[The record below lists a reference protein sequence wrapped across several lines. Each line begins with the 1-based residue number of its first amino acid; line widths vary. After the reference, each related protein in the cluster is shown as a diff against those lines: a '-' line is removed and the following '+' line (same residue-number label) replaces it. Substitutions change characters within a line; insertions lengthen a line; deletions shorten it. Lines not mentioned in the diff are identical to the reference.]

1 MVNDLKLIKE
11 GDEPVAK
18 VIGPK
23 PAEPGKVYRWSDFAF
38 LQRFEGKDYL
48 YNNFTKRIYR
58 LDGENLEVNSEKRYS
73 YEEIIGDDALKT
85 LADDS
90 FLVPQDKNESEVYV
104 GYCKIARMMKMRDRG
119 FSSFVVLPTT
129 ACNARCIYCYEQ
141 GIEYV
146 TMNDETVAQ
155 TVEFIKKA
163 RDPKKKVNFIWFGGE
178 PLVGERFIDRICAEL
193 SKADI
198 PFSSIMISN
207 GSLITESNLKKI
219 KDDWKVHYIQITL
232 DGVEEEYN
240 RRKNYYFDYA
250 SAYWHVLSRIKLI
263 NESGI
268 RLNIRVNVDEGNID
282 GVMEMMQDVKNFIVD
297 PGLITFDLAPLFDLQ
312 SGDSCIPIWDKTF
325 RISEEIMRMGFHINA
340 HYKTKKAKYHHC
352 MADTPYRSI
361 VIAPDGKLYHCEHIG
376 ALECAGDIWNGVTNL
391 EQQKSLNMVE
401 PVSEK
406 CQGCFSLP
414 QCTTFSRCTQSKL
427 DCRYVA
433 RKRMERA
440 VVRQLRN
447 IKNHSE
453 SLENAEDTDNETD
466 DC

>member
-1 MVNDLKLIKE
+1 MKLKKKGNGL
-11 GDEPVAK
+11 VAK
-18 VIGPK
+18 VIGSK
-23 PAEPGKVYRWSDFAF
+23 PAEPGKIYRWSDFAF
-38 LQRFEGKDYL
+38 LQRFEGEDYL
-48 YNNFTKRIYR
+48 YNNFTKRIY
-58 LDGENLEVNSEKRYS
+58 LLEGEKLEVDRVKRYS
-73 YEEIIGDDALKT
+73 YDEIIGNDALKT
-85 LADDS
+85 LVEDY

-104 GYCKIARMMKMRDRG
+104 GYCKIARMMEMRDRG
-119 FSSFVVLPTT
+119 YKSFIVLPTT

-141 GIEYV
+141 GIKYV
-146 TMNDETVAQ
+146 TMDDETVLQ
-155 TVEFIKKA
+155 TVEFIKKV
-163 RDPKKKVNFIWFGGE
+163 RNPNKKIDFVWFGGE
-178 PLVGERFIDRICAEL
+178 PLVGEKIIDRICAEL
-193 SKADI
+193 READI
-198 PFSSIMISN
+198 PFSAIMISN

-240 RRKNYYFDYA
+240 RRKNYYFDYK
-250 SAYWHVLSRIKLI
+250 SAYWHVLSRIKMI

-282 GVMEMMQDVKNFIVD
+282 GVPEMLDDMKNFIVNPD
-297 PGLITFDLAPLFDLQ
+297 LVSFDLVPLFDLQ
-312 SGDSCIPIWDKTF
+312 SAGSCMPVWEKTF
-325 RISEEIMRMGFHINA
+325 KISEEIKRMGFNITL
-340 HYKTKKAKYHHC
+340 HYGMKEPRYHNC
-352 MADTPYRSI
+352 MADNPYKAI
-361 VIAPDGKLYHCEHIG
+361 VIAPDGKLYHCEHIA

-440 VVRQLRN
+440 V
-447 IKNHSE
+447 IKQIETIREYDE
-453 SLENAEDTDNETD
+453 SLENNEDTEDITD